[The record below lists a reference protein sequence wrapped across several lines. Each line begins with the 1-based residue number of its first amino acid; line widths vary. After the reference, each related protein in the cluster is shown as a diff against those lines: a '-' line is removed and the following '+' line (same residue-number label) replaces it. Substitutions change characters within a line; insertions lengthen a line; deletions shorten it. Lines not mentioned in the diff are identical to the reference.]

1 MNTRESVTRLTHQAL
16 PYIQVMSCLSQH
28 LSIPAGMHSS
38 ITSHI
43 VNEYLLD
50 EAAGVWGPNLPAFQ
64 DRLGNEAVKE
74 RIENLYFAYLFVL
87 RAVVKASPFLESVQ
101 YTTGMPAEDARTL
114 QLMQQLVS
122 RLSCSAWRLARLF
135 VFLSACES
143 SYSIVNAFKLCGKS
157 LVPRVAMLFVCW
169 VASLFGCCRSRTTL

>member
-1 MNTRESVTRLTHQAL
+1 
-16 PYIQVMSCLSQH
+16 
-28 LSIPAGMHSS
+28 MHSS

-64 DRLGNEAVKE
+64 ERLGNEAVKE

-101 YTTGMPAEDARTL
+101 YTTGTPAEDTRTL

-122 RLSCSAWRLARLF
+122 RLCCSAGQLTHLY

-143 SYSIVNAFKLCGKS
+143 SYSITYQCFQSVCNS
-157 LVPRVAMLFVCW
+157 LTSMVSMLTDSSINVS
-169 VASLFGCCRSRTTL
+169 VSL

>member
-1 MNTRESVTRLTHQAL
+1 
-16 PYIQVMSCLSQH
+16 
-28 LSIPAGMHSS
+28 MHSS

-101 YTTGMPAEDARTL
+101 FTTGTPPEDARTL

-122 RLSCSAWRLARLF
+122 RLGHSARQPTHLF
-135 VFLSACES
+135 VFLSACECSQSMINAVKLSRVSMLSALMLKFRRS
-143 SYSIVNAFKLCGKS
+143 S
-157 LVPRVAMLFVCW
+157 
-169 VASLFGCCRSRTTL
+169 TLGLDH